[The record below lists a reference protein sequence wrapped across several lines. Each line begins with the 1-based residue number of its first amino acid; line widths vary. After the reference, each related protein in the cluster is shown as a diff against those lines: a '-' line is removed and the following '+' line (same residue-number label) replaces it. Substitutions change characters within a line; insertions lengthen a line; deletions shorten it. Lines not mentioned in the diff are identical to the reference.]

1 VNQADQLML
10 RQVRDGDSAA
20 WQQFIAR
27 FEGRLLAFA
36 NARLANK
43 SLSEDIVQETFIGF
57 LTSLPNY
64 DEGTPVESFLFAIA
78 AHKLTDVLRR
88 QGRRPTVP
96 LFAPTEDGGKFPEP
110 AGSARRASSMMRS
123 REDRTA
129 EQTVVGRCLTSL
141 VEQWLSSGEF
151 ERLQCVEPDR
161 RFAARVGGRRL
172 SGLFQKSGQG
182 YQHEA
187 QASEYLFRG
196 RFTRLRFVLV
206 LKTLYRLP
214 NWPTKVT
221 SDSTGVPKQNPSQIV
236 RLREHVD
243 ATSKSAAAENWRVTM
258 MMVGDR
264 HGFAEVCCGPCR
276 STIARRQP
284 LRDPAHRRNDQ
295 HETAETFHQ
304 RDVVVRR
311 SAEVETLQL
320 HT

>member
-1 VNQADQLML
+1 MNQADQLML

-27 FEGRLLAFA
+27 YEGRLLAFA

-64 DEGTPVESFLFAIA
+64 DEATPVESFLFAIA

-96 LFAPTEDGGKFPEP
+96 LFAPAEDDGKSPEP

-151 ERLQCVEPDR
+151 ERLQCVELLFVLGWPNRDVAT
-161 RFAARVGGRRL
+161 FMSISEQAVANHKFFVVSKLKAAAKEARL
-172 SGLFQKSGQG
+172 IDVSLPELIAEGQG
-182 YQHEA
+182 
-187 QASEYLFRG
+187 
-196 RFTRLRFVLV
+196 
-206 LKTLYRLP
+206 
-214 NWPTKVT
+214 
-221 SDSTGVPKQNPSQIV
+221 
-236 RLREHVD
+236 
-243 ATSKSAAAENWRVTM
+243 
-258 MMVGDR
+258 
-264 HGFAEVCCGPCR
+264 
-276 STIARRQP
+276 
-284 LRDPAHRRNDQ
+284 
-295 HETAETFHQ
+295 
-304 RDVVVRR
+304 
-311 SAEVETLQL
+311 
-320 HT
+320 